1 MGSKLVIGK
10 VIEAV
15 LDKEG
20 SICGVKLEDGSII
33 DADALIVAIGPWTE
47 AARSWFGPK
56 VEARIPKMM
65 GVKVKEFMSFFCP
78 NKIPFLI
85 CLQYHSIL
93 IQSPRVLNQA
103 VFFSGQGDPEVY
115 PRLDGDAYI
124 TGFPDAAI
132 KVTESPG
139 SEEVRPEMVNRLIDA
154 TKKTSSE
161 LGDIPPH
168 TEQSCYL
175 PTTDD
180 GIPIIGEIPE
190 VKGAFIAAGHGCWGI
205 LNGPATGEAVAG
217 LLIDGKSEHVSLQNF
232 GLNSP
237 YR

>member
-1 MGSKLVIGK
+1 M
-10 VIEAV
+10 
-15 LDKEG
+15 
-20 SICGVKLEDGSII
+20 
-33 DADALIVAIGPWTE
+33 
-47 AARSWFGPK
+47 
-56 VEARIPKMM
+56 
-65 GVKVKEFMSFFCP
+65 
-78 NKIPFLI
+78 
-85 CLQYHSIL
+85 
-93 IQSPRVLNQA
+93 LNQA

-115 PRLDGDAYI
+115 PRPDGDAYI
-124 TGFPDAAI
+124 TGFPDPAI

-139 SEEVRPEMVNRLIDA
+139 REEVRPEMVNRLVDA

-168 TEQSCYL
+168 TKQSCYL

-205 LNGPATGEAVAG
+205 LNGPATGEAVAA
-217 LLIDGKSEHVSLQNF
+217 LLVDGKSHHVNLQSF
-232 GLNSP
+232 GLDSP